1 MYDCS
6 YVYMHEHGTLTVFT
20 CSYDEVFFFS
30 RYASFAILFRERR
43 RLRKEK
49 RKLKERLVKKGDV
62 HKEMGEIVDQEGL
75 FRLKDIRSKSQL
87 EEVEKGK
94 EEDGVLV
101 GEEEESDSEGESIMS
116 EGECQAAV
124 SCLL

>member
-1 MYDCS
+1 M
-6 YVYMHEHGTLTVFT
+6 T
-20 CSYDEVFFFS
+20 CFGLFFFFKDIPHFICS
-30 RYASFAILFRERR
+30 IFFRERR

-62 HKEMGEIVDQEGL
+62 HKEVGEIVSQEGL

-87 EEVEKGK
+87 EKVEKGE

-101 GEEEESDSEGESIMS
+101 GEEEGSDSEGESIMS
-116 EGECQAAV
+116 EGKCWAAV
-124 SCLL
+124 SYLQ

>member
-1 MYDCS
+1 
-6 YVYMHEHGTLTVFT
+6 
-20 CSYDEVFFFS
+20 
-30 RYASFAILFRERR
+30 
-43 RLRKEK
+43 
-49 RKLKERLVKKGDV
+49 
-62 HKEMGEIVDQEGL
+62 MGEIVDQEGL

-94 EEDGVLV
+94 EEAGVLV

>member
-1 MYDCS
+1 MCWKYFHC
-6 YVYMHEHGTLTVFT
+6 
-20 CSYDEVFFFS
+20 
-30 RYASFAILFRERR
+30 RESR

-62 HKEMGEIVDQEGL
+62 DKEMGEIVDQEGL

-101 GEEEESDSEGESIMS
+101 GEEEGSDSEGESIVS
-116 EGECQAAV
+116 EGECQVAV
-124 SCLL
+124 SYLLWWQDDET